1 MADKNAKLCGKCAA
15 AGCEMVCPCKQC
27 YYCSKKCQKADW
39 PFHKKTCAA
48 KKVKSDGPSNNGSTG
63 FSSFHPAGSAQNKLS
78 FQGPFSL
85 DRFEELIAIPN
96 GVLHQ
101 TVADTH
107 RQIIPMRMA
116 GLIPKDESYPTA
128 FTWSLASSGMVEY
141 MLAVVDTSNIPAP
154 NPQTAVFQQL
164 HHMCTARKTVIAGYQ
179 MEIRMRDPK

>member
-1 MADKNAKLCGKCAA
+1 MLLLQQKVPESRLALAQEDVCGQE
-15 AGCEMVCPCKQC
+15 GQIRWTQQQWLHRLLELP
-27 YYCSKKCQKADW
+27 
-39 PFHKKTCAA
+39 
-48 KKVKSDGPSNNGSTG
+48 
-63 FSSFHPAGSAQNKLS
+63 PAGSAQSKLS

-101 TVADTH
+101 TVAETH
-107 RQIIPMRMA
+107 KQIIPMRMA
-116 GLIPKDESYPTA
+116 GLMPKDESYPTA

-141 MLAVVDTSNIPAP
+141 MFAVVDTSNIPAP
-154 NPQTAVFQQL
+154 NLQTAVFQQL